1 MNTHRQPLAVLIALL
16 LLGYSFESVGQNT
29 MLADDDRN
37 YAPAP
42 YIPDGTRNQNPS
54 EGKLKGVTLKIKRAL
69 VFVTDL
75 KRSIDFYENVIGM
88 EVYAVDQVY
97 SVDQTT
103 IGNKLFNTADGT
115 RRRIAQLNT
124 SNETRGIA
132 LREVDQ
138 PFEVPQTPRVTTIL
152 FEASDILGIH
162 DRAKAYGVDVIG
174 PSLAIVPERENAPR
188 LRYMEMGILDPD
200 GHVVTFFKYYTDSAE
215 DDAEREKAAETYRV
229 EMEL

>member
-29 MLADDDRN
+29 MPADDDRN